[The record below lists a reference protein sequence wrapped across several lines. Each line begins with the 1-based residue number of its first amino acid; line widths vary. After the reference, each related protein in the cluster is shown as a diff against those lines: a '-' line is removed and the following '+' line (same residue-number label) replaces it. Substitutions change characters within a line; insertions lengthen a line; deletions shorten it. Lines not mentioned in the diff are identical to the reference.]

1 MTVIDKILNEWSF
14 RCHDGIVNMN
24 DPKKTIILN
33 EILGEFGLLKETVED
48 DILNAVIPLSDEEK
62 QKVLSYINNKFVDLK
77 GKEEQ
82 NKKVIEIE
90 DILKKKDIPED
101 VLDLIVLRSEKR
113 DLLVPLK
120 NLIDSTTLK
129 ELGEEGKLEVDP
141 KLIWINNTTAT
152 QSSLSLGKGEILLAI
167 MLKDAI
173 LAKTNDYDIDIND
186 KKVEIKQSGKNKE
199 GKPTGAI
206 ISKLGRSSNYENVW
220 TSDFKNKYFGPEY
233 KGKLSSWNTIYNK
246 YNQLKPSLQSE
257 FVNDINNLVFKK
269 SDSKLENS
277 DFKGNLEKL
286 CKKVAYNLVGTYLDN
301 KTLIILSSDLQYLI
315 LNKKTYLDQILT
327 NPELHANSS
336 FIPRISYKEI
346 IPPEDDKDLSDE
358 ESNPSI
364 KKVSIWKKF
373 VESSPSSGRTF
384 VAERWINSISDED
397 IKNQFDCKVK
407 NSKKTHCLLKSD
419 ANIELELTDKEPSWL
434 EE

>member
-1 MTVIDKILNEWSF
+1 MTVIDQILNEWSF